1 MGWLDRLFDLRCPA
15 CGLHP
20 PEPVICHQCQQEL
33 RPHHFPHLVYL
44 GRYQR
49 WQKACR
55 ALKYRGQLGLARVLA
70 APLAQGLVQAGWPI
84 DGITAVPVHPLR
96 RLQRGYNQAEQ
107 LARALAQQAG
117 LPYRSVLQR
126 NRYTRSQARQQQG
139 QRGQLSADSFAPT
152 AQVSGTWLL
161 VDDVITSGT
170 TLRLARQAL
179 YRAGASQVKVACIA
193 VRHPNPSGLF
203 VL

>member
-1 MGWLDRLFDLRCPA
+1 M
-15 CGLHP
+15 
-20 PEPVICHQCQQEL
+20 ICCQCQLEL

-49 WQKACR
+49 WKKVCH

-70 APLAQGLVQAGWPI
+70 APLAQGLIQAGWPI
-84 DGITAVPVHPLR
+84 DGVTAVPVHPWR
-96 RLQRGYNQAEQ
+96 RWQRGYNQAER
-107 LARALAQQAG
+107 LARAVAQQVA
-117 LPYRSVLQR
+117 LPYRSVLRR
-126 NRYTRSQARQQQG
+126 NRYTRSQTRQQQD
-139 QRGQLSADSFAPT
+139 QRSRLLADTFAPT
-152 AQVSGTWLL
+152 AQVTGNWLL

>member
-1 MGWLDRLFDLRCPA
+1 LGWLEQLFDLRCPA
-15 CGLHP
+15 CGLYP
-20 PEPVICHQCQQEL
+20 PEPVICCQCQLEL

-49 WQKACR
+49 WKKVCH

-70 APLAQGLVQAGWPI
+70 APLAQGLIQAGWPI
-84 DGITAVPVHPLR
+84 DGVTAVPVHPWR
-96 RLQRGYNQAEQ
+96 RWQRGYNQAER
-107 LARALAQQAG
+107 LARAVAQQVA
-117 LPYRSVLQR
+117 LPYRSVLRR
-126 NRYTRSQARQQQG
+126 NRYTRSQTRQQQD
-139 QRGQLSADSFAPT
+139 QRSRLLADTFAPT
-152 AQVSGTWLL
+152 AQVTGNWLL